1 MFHFNFGH
9 YTWPFFIITPGLVL
23 FCTSLAFE
31 RRTGINL
38 AISGA
43 MLTTTGILLL
53 IRLHLMFLQAGRMLG
68 L

>member
-9 YTWPFFIITPGLVL
+9 YTWPFFIIIPGLVL

-31 RRTGINL
+31 RRPGINL
-38 AISGA
+38 AIFGA